1 MFEGT
6 EGVKDYAKVLS
17 FVTMEE
23 DTNSFFYIID
33 NVSGKAVELSRSN
46 NYYIYQI
53 TQLFCAYVNVLVL
66 MKFIATNYWNL
77 SAKHFE
83 NQTQFYFY

>member
-1 MFEGT
+1 MFERN
-6 EGVKDYAKVLS
+6 EGVNDYTKALS

-23 DTNSFFYIID
+23 NTNIFFYILD

-46 NYYIYQI
+46 DYYIYQI
-53 TQLFCAYVNVLVL
+53 TQLFCAYVNVPVL
-66 MKFIATNYWNL
+66 MKFIVNNYWNL